1 MTIQWFP
8 GHMAKAQREMSE
20 KLKVVDMVIELR
32 DSRIVN
38 ASRNPMIDKLC
49 QDKPRLIVLTK
60 KDKADLQETEL
71 WLAQLN
77 QKTLTI
83 ALDLNKDKVDQ
94 LITKACME
102 LMKPKHDRLIR
113 KGVNPRAIRAMV
125 VGIPNVGK
133 STLINRLAKRKVT
146 VTANRPGIT
155 RSMKLIIV
163 NDHLQ
168 LIDTPDVLW
177 PKFEDEMIGYY
188 LAVTGAISDVV
199 LPNEAVAVFALEK
212 LITKYPQR
220 LIDRYHIEIVDDP
233 YQVMRNIAMQRG
245 FLLNDDYDRKRTV
258 DTIIK
263 EIRDDHFGRITW
275 EEYHE

>member
-8 GHMAKAQREMSE
+8 GHMAKARREMSE

-60 KDKADLQETEL
+60 KDKADLQATEL
-71 WLAQLN
+71 WLAHLN
-77 QKTLTI
+77 EQTLTI

-102 LMKPKHDRLIR
+102 LMKPKHDRLIK

-168 LIDTPDVLW
+168 LIDTPGVLW
-177 PKFEDEMIGYY
+177 PKFEDEIIGYY
-188 LAVTGAISDVV
+188 LALTGAISDVV
-199 LPNEAVAVFALEK
+199 LPNEAVALFALEK
-212 LITKYPQR
+212 LITQYPQR
-220 LIDRYHIEIVDDP
+220 LVDRYHIEVVEDP
-233 YQVMRNIAMQRG
+233 YQVMKNIAMQRG

-263 EIRDDHFGRITW
+263 EIRDDRFGRITW